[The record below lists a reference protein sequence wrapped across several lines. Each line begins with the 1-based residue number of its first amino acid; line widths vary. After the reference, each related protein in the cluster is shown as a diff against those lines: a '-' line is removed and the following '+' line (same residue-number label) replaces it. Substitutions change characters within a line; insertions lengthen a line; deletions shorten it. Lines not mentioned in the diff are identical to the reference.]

1 MLSQNV
7 VVCSELKLSVCNSG
21 MRPYVTI
28 TMGALLVNSQR
39 MIAFLGMLGLLHLYV
54 NIRLTVDVI
63 GWVPDIPK
71 RNAYVVLVWLL
82 PLVGALYVYRQVAPD
97 WFTPETPSDD
107 APSAVSSGLM
117 GLDAIFNPGSRHVA
131 EAQKKGE
138 ITIKA
143 EGELYER
150 KLPEFI
156 DVEAGD
162 TKQDSPER
170 KTTDS

>member
-1 MLSQNV
+1 
-7 VVCSELKLSVCNSG
+7 
-21 MRPYVTI
+21 
-28 TMGALLVNSQR
+28 
-39 MIAFLGMLGLLHLYV
+39 MIAFLVVLGLVHLYV
-54 NIRLTVDVI
+54 NIRLTGDII
-63 GWVPDIPK
+63 GWVPDSRK

-82 PLVGALYVYRQVAPD
+82 PLGGALYVYRKVAPD

-143 EGELYER
+143 EGEMYDR

-156 DVEAGD
+156 DVEAED
-162 TKQDSPER
+162 TKQDSPKR
-170 KTTDS
+170 KKTDS